1 MWKVVLDFLIVA
13 GIIVSGV
20 ALLFVF
26 IFLVAYC
33 NAYIKCLEADEEADR
48 IESEFN
54 NNQ

>member
-1 MWKVVLDFLIVA
+1 VLDFLIVA

-20 ALLFVF
+20 AFLFVF

-48 IESEFN
+48 INDEFN
-54 NNQ
+54 L